1 MKKIFSMVI
10 ALVMLL
16 SFPAVVFAASKDE
29 RKLIEIHVENQD
41 QIMEFYNSSKYNPDY
56 RYSFIYL
63 NPVQPRTLCPK
74 CGNNTY
80 KGYTEDLE
88 WGIDPMPCPNPSPV
102 TSDMVTN
109 YHHNVWSACDTCGYK
124 TSKTFQGIQL
134 LRIECYVES
143 WDLVVYWA
151 KPGNSLAAGDD
162 VHELMSTWGY

>member
-1 MKKIFSMVI
+1 
-10 ALVMLL
+10 
-16 SFPAVVFAASKDE
+16 
-29 RKLIEIHVENQD
+29 
-41 QIMEFYNSSKYNPDY
+41 MEFYNSSKYNPDY
-56 RYSFIYL
+56 RYSFIYP

-88 WGIDPMPCPNPSPV
+88 WGIDPMPCPMPSPL

-134 LRIECYVES
+134 FIGPSQETVWQMGMTCT
-143 WDLVVYWA
+143 
-151 KPGNSLAAGDD
+151 NSCQHGAID
-162 VHELMSTWGY
+162 